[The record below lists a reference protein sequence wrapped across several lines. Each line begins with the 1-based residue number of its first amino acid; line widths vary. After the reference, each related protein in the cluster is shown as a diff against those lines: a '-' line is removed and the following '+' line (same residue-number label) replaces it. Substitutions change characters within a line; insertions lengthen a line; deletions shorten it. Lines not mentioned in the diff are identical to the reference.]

1 MACYS
6 YPFLGVS
13 VDGLHF
19 CGDFLSDLLQVGL
32 PGVILGR
39 QVLQRCVFSRIGSD
53 RQGPCCCTYCR
64 GAARR
69 STVRPRFR
77 TGNSSSSAPM
87 FLRTVLAS
95 LPFTYFKVLVK

>member
-1 MACYS
+1 MECVLATACYS

-39 QVLQRCVFSRIGSD
+39 QVLQR
-53 RQGPCCCTYCR
+53 
-64 GAARR
+64 
-69 STVRPRFR
+69 
-77 TGNSSSSAPM
+77 
-87 FLRTVLAS
+87 
-95 LPFTYFKVLVK
+95 